1 MESKIKDLLYIV
13 AIMLIIV
20 AIIGYPIMLL
30 WNYCLVP
37 ALTIAK
43 PVGFLQAIGITTL
56 FSLMFL
62 KYNKDDKKQK

>member
-13 AIMLIIV
+13 AIMLIVV

>member
-13 AIMLIIV
+13 AIMLILV

>member
-1 MESKIKDLLYIV
+1 MI
-13 AIMLIIV
+13 AT
-20 AIIGYPIMLL
+20 IMLL

-62 KYNKDDKKQK
+62 KYNKDDKKKK